1 MDHARKAQ
9 AQDRERAFGARA
21 ARARGWAR
29 LAYAALVALFLF
41 AAWQDRALAPPVHDG
56 MKVTAARVVWT
67 VENSDKA
74 RTWVRGLLH
83 TPSGTSARPQ
93 HDPVTRFLLQFER

>member
-1 MDHARKAQ
+1 MDYARKAL

-29 LAYAALVALFLF
+29 LAYAALVAMFLF

-56 MKVTAARVVWT
+56 MKVTAERIVWVT
-67 VENSDKA
+67 ENTDEVRA
-74 RTWVRGLLH
+74 YIRGLMRS
-83 TPSGTSARPQ
+83 PSGSSAKPQ